1 MIDIGKK
8 VVELNPIS
16 TAAKRINVI
25 GREIKRN
32 MTSLNRFTR
41 NFIHEFSSQ
50 LWLLAR
56 VLAGVSNGRLA
67 NSSGTLARGQKQLF
81 RLAGHSIFLTDF

>member
-1 MIDIGKK
+1 MIDIGKN

-41 NFIHEFSSQ
+41 NFIYEFSSQ
-50 LWLLAR
+50 P
-56 VLAGVSNGRLA
+56 
-67 NSSGTLARGQKQLF
+67 
-81 RLAGHSIFLTDF
+81 